1 MSTSSVSANSPSN
14 TFPAAD
20 RPYDVDQAE
29 INALCAAVAAGDV
42 VSVVIKLNEFGL
54 DWYSYDI
61 QRLTELSKQYA
72 PLETHGDAL
81 ISLLQTHEKGPVP
94 ANEGMLAYL
103 AAAIEQ
109 AQKDGKEIPGNIFD
123 TINKIRNKKDVG
135 EEDAKRLY
143 SWALEMK
150 EFVIPAEYKIE
161 KISNE
166 LNTLQDG
173 YEEQLRKAGRM
184 ADVV

>member
-1 MSTSSVSANSPSN
+1 MSTSSATAISPSN
-14 TFPAAD
+14 TIPEAD
-20 RPYDVDQAE
+20 RPYDVSQE
-29 INALCAAVAAGDV
+29 EVNALFAAAAAGDALTV
-42 VSVVIKLNEFGL
+42 VRLLNEFGL

-72 PLETHGDAL
+72 PLETHGEAL
-81 ISLLQTHEKGPVP
+81 ISLLQTHEKGAIP
-94 ANEGMLAYL
+94 ANEGMVAYL
-103 AAAIEQ
+103 DEAMEQ
-109 AQKDGKEIPGNIFD
+109 ARQEGRQIPGNIWGI
-123 TINKIRNKKDVG
+123 INKIKGKQDVG

-184 ADVV
+184 ADVI